1 MIKGL
6 NNLHLTDVTKTTSC
20 NHEYQLTTIFEW
32 VEWLILQCLHNFVFT
47 VLLQILQ
54 NPPPILNFS
63 SDCRGCSQVGDG
75 GGGGGGVANPAGGGG
90 SK

>member
-32 VEWLILQCLHNFVFT
+32 VEWLSQFILVFI
-47 VLLQILQ
+47 LEIKGCPIEKWCQI
-54 NPPPILNFS
+54 
-63 SDCRGCSQVGDG
+63 SQWVQIICEVYED
-75 GGGGGGVANPAGGGG
+75 
-90 SK
+90 